1 MRVNEVFL
9 IEEKCDDKDEED
21 NVDEFIMKA
30 NKTWFLQE
38 IKVETIELKIKMKF
52 VSKQALLKA
61 IKL

>member
-52 VSKQALLKA
+52 VSKQALLKV